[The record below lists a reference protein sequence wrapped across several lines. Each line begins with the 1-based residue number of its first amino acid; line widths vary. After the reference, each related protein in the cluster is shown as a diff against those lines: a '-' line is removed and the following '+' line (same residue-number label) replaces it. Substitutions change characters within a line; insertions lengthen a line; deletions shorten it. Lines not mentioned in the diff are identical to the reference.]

1 MELPAEVR
9 VHNEL
14 LGMKGQP
21 ARLLQIGR
29 EGYYELRCVF
39 GERQHRVLLPVA
51 GTVIIGAQPETQ
63 TDGVAT
69 EVER

>member
-1 MELPAEVR
+1 MELPAEVL

-29 EGYYELRCVF
+29 EGYYELRRSF
-39 GERQHRVLLPVA
+39 GDRQYRVLLPVA
-51 GTVIIGAQPETQ
+51 STVIIGAQPETE
-63 TDGVAT
+63 TEGVAAG
-69 EVER
+69 VER